1 MDVTQSQSRVA
12 RDGVAARGIVR
23 SAASEGSNSAASVAN
38 ASFVV
43 TQHGRMLQR
52 TTRPTQPS
60 AVTDRSVHFA
70 NAKESR
76 APANRR
82 VRSLE

>member
-23 SAASEGSNSAASVAN
+23 RAACEGSNSAASVAN

-43 TQHGRMLQR
+43 IQHGRMLQR
-52 TTRPTQPS
+52 TTRPTQP
-60 AVTDRSVHFA
+60 AVTDRSVHLA
-70 NAKESR
+70 HAKGSR
-76 APANRR
+76 APADRR